1 MIANEGVIG
10 DFFDNIRV
18 MFSTVRNNRIERSA
32 VIDSLDNLTRAM
44 SDDFIGSL
52 EMLNDNPEVVKKLN
66 LGLLPKLLGNKNNI
80 DTLKKMYVFFK
91 EVVNCFN
98 GLKKD
103 VYNALPP
110 ITTSKVVSIKAAVY
124 LKIVDDLANMVSW
137 YSSYTTII
145 LLDKKRSTL
154 PDVYFNKINEAT
166 LMFVNLY
173 KNYDG
178 KLQNILSDAKKLEI
192 VNVDINDNNTGIV
205 ANSIMNSNN
214 AALLTLN
221 KQGFVGNPIFTLR
234 IWIVELTV
242 KLVDFLEYQNKIR
255 QIAINKLKAEL
266 NGDLDPETREKYL
279 KQIEKYEE
287 MITKTLAT
295 IEWLKS

>member
-10 DFFDNIRV
+10 DFFNNIRI
-18 MFSTVRNNRIERSA
+18 MFNNVRNNRIDRSA

-44 SDDFIGSL
+44 SDDFISSL
-52 EMLNDNPEVVKKLN
+52 EMLNDNPDIVKKLN
-66 LGLLPKLLGNKNNI
+66 LGLLPKLLGNKSNV
-80 DTLKKMYVFFK
+80 DTLKKMYIFFK
-91 EVVNCFN
+91 EVVNSFSA
-98 GLKKD
+98 LKKD

-178 KLQNILSDAKKLEI
+178 KLQNILSDAKKLET

-205 ANSIMNSNN
+205 ANSLLNGNN

-221 KQGFVGNPIFTLR
+221 RQGFVGNPIFTLR